1 MTTYNWMALADK
13 KTISFAPVSDVF
25 RFDDPSISAASVT
38 VTLVNATSVTF
49 AYGGKTVTLLV
60 DVRSLTTSNLTFADS
75 SLLIFG
81 DNSLGGLNDDGD
93 NTISGSGRADQIFGL
108 GGVDSIQGGS
118 RASVLNGGDGD
129 DYIIGGS

>member
-38 VTLVNATSVTF
+38 VTWVNSTSVTF
-49 AYGGKTVTLLV
+49 AYGGKAITLLV

-81 DNSLGGLNDDGD
+81 DNSLGVLSDDGD
-93 NTISGSGRADQIFGL
+93 NTISGFNHA
-108 GGVDSIQGGS
+108 
-118 RASVLNGGDGD
+118 GD
-129 DYIIGGS
+129 